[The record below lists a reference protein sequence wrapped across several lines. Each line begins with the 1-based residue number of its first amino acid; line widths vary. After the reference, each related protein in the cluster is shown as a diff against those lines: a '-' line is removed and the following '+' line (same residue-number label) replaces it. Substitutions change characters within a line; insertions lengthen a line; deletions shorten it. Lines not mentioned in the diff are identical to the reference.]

1 MGTCCALIEKFSPS
15 SCTTLPRA
23 LFMLFL
29 LRKATTIQTTTAG
42 RRQRRRRK
50 KSFLSSSSFEEEGND
65 TIFTTLDT
73 LVNFIETV
81 VTNDFNVR
89 ERVRVG
95 KDDVEDRG
103 YALIANRPLRAGEVI
118 LSLPMSAR
126 FVVLSSSEEEEE
138 EDEDIYSWSKP
149 LAKRLV
155 FDEKERKRH
164 EFWLKSLPKEAP
176 RVPGIYME
184 EEEIERWV
192 KDATLRER
200 LMRSRRDHRAFV
212 NGCCGDDEK
221 EKREL
226 SRMRSFLQSRIFAD
240 DKKRRWNAPLIDF
253 CNHSFEANCFV
264 RTNVGKEN
272 KQGKIATAEI
282 CDDSFIERD
291 EEKEEE
297 YFELVVSDEG
307 SIDVDEPLTISYA
320 PRSGNTNA
328 SLFFEQFGFL
338 LEDPK
343 NSASFLNSVESVEK
357 FLSFRK

>member
-1 MGTCCALIEKFSPS
+1 
-15 SCTTLPRA
+15 
-23 LFMLFL
+23 MLFL
-29 LRKATTIQTTTAG
+29 LRKATIQTIQTIQTVQTVQTAG
-42 RRQRRRRK
+42 RRQTRRRRK
-50 KSFLSSSSFEEEGND
+50 KSFLSSSSFEED
-65 TIFTTLDT
+65 SDA
-73 LVNFIETV
+73 LVHFIETV
-81 VTNDFNVR
+81 AKNDFNAR

-95 KDDVEDRG
+95 KDDIEDRG
-103 YALIANRPLRAGEVI
+103 YALIANRPLRAGEVV
-118 LSLPMSAR
+118 LSLPMRAR
-126 FVVLSSSEEEEE
+126 FVVLSSSSEEE
-138 EDEDIYSWSKP
+138 EDIYSWSKP

-164 EFWLKSLPKEAP
+164 EVWLKSLPKEAP

-192 KDATLRER
+192 KDMTLRER
-200 LMRSRRDHRAFV
+200 LIRSRRDHRAFV

-282 CDDSFIERD
+282 CDDSFIARD

-297 YFELVVSDEG
+297 YFELVVSDEC

-320 PRSGNTNA
+320 PSRSGNTNA
-328 SLFFEQFGFL
+328 SLFFEQYGFL
-338 LEDPK
+338 LEDTE

>member
-1 MGTCCALIEKFSPS
+1 M
-15 SCTTLPRA
+15 R
-23 LFMLFL
+23 
-29 LRKATTIQTTTAG
+29 
-42 RRQRRRRK
+42 
-50 KSFLSSSSFEEEGND
+50 
-65 TIFTTLDT
+65 
-73 LVNFIETV
+73 
-81 VTNDFNVR
+81 
-89 ERVRVG
+89 
-95 KDDVEDRG
+95 
-103 YALIANRPLRAGEVI
+103 
-118 LSLPMSAR
+118 AR
-126 FVVLSSSEEEEE
+126 FVVLSSSSED

-164 EFWLKSLPKEAP
+164 EVWLKSLPKEAP

-192 KDATLRER
+192 KDMTLRER
-200 LMRSRRDHRAFV
+200 LIRSRRDHRAFV

-282 CDDSFIERD
+282 CDDSF

-320 PRSGNTNA
+320 PLRSGNTNA
-328 SLFFEQFGFL
+328 SLFFEQYGFL
-338 LEDPK
+338 LEDTE
-343 NSASFLNSVESVEK
+343 NSASFLNSVESVEE

>member
-1 MGTCCALIEKFSPS
+1 MH
-15 SCTTLPRA
+15 
-23 LFMLFL
+23 
-29 LRKATTIQTTTAG
+29 
-42 RRQRRRRK
+42 
-50 KSFLSSSSFEEEGND
+50 
-65 TIFTTLDT
+65 
-73 LVNFIETV
+73 FIETV
-81 VTNDFNVR
+81 VTNDFNAR

-95 KDDVEDRG
+95 KDDIEDRG
-103 YALIANRPLRAGEVI
+103 YALIANRPLRAGEVV

-126 FVVLSSSEEEEE
+126 FVVLSSSQEEEEE
-138 EDEDIYSWSKP
+138 EEDIYSWSKP

-164 EFWLKSLPKEAP
+164 EVWLKSLPKEAP

-192 KDATLRER
+192 KDRTLRER
-200 LMRSRRDHRAFV
+200 LVRSRRDHRAFV

-282 CDDSFIERD
+282 CDDSFIARD

-320 PRSGNTNA
+320 PSRSGNTNA
-328 SLFFEQFGFL
+328 SLFFEQYGFL
-338 LEDPK
+338 LEDTE
-343 NSASFLNSVESVEK
+343 NSASFLNSVESVEE

>member
-1 MGTCCALIEKFSPS
+1 
-15 SCTTLPRA
+15 
-23 LFMLFL
+23 MLFL
-29 LRKATTIQTTTAG
+29 LRKATIQTIQTIQTVQTVQTAG
-42 RRQRRRRK
+42 RRQTRRRRK
-50 KSFLSSSSFEEEGND
+50 KSFLSSSSFEED
-65 TIFTTLDT
+65 SDA
-73 LVNFIETV
+73 LVHFIETV
-81 VTNDFNVR
+81 AKNDFNAR

-95 KDDVEDRG
+95 KDDIEDRG
-103 YALIANRPLRAGEVI
+103 YALIANRPLRAGEVV
-118 LSLPMSAR
+118 LSLPMRAR
-126 FVVLSSSEEEEE
+126 FVVLSSSSEE

-164 EFWLKSLPKEAP
+164 EVWLKSLPKEAP

-192 KDATLRER
+192 KDMTLRER
-200 LMRSRRDHRAFV
+200 LIRSRRDHRAFV

-282 CDDSFIERD
+282 CDDSFIARD

-297 YFELVVSDEG
+297 FFELVVWDEG

-320 PRSGNTNA
+320 PSRSGNTNA
-328 SLFFEQFGFL
+328 SLFFEQYGFL
-338 LEDPK
+338 LEDTE

>member
-1 MGTCCALIEKFSPS
+1 
-15 SCTTLPRA
+15 
-23 LFMLFL
+23 MLFL
-29 LRKATTIQTTTAG
+29 LRKATIQTIQTIQTAG
-42 RRQRRRRK
+42 KRQRRRRRKK
-50 KSFLSSSSFEEEGND
+50 KSFLSSSSFEED
-65 TIFTTLDT
+65 SDA
-73 LVNFIETV
+73 LVHFIETV
-81 VTNDFNVR
+81 AKNDFNAR

-95 KDDVEDRG
+95 KDDIEDRG
-103 YALIANRPLRAGEVI
+103 YALIANRPLRAGEVV
-118 LSLPMSAR
+118 LSLPMRAR
-126 FVVLSSSEEEEE
+126 FVVLSSSSEEE
-138 EDEDIYSWSKP
+138 EDIYSWSKP

-164 EFWLKSLPKEAP
+164 EVWLKSLPKEAP

-192 KDATLRER
+192 KDMTLRER
-200 LMRSRRDHRAFV
+200 LIRSRRDHRAFV

-282 CDDSFIERD
+282 CDDSFIARD

-320 PRSGNTNA
+320 PLRSGNTNA
-328 SLFFEQFGFL
+328 SLFFEQYGFL
-338 LEDPK
+338 LEDTE

>member
-1 MGTCCALIEKFSPS
+1 
-15 SCTTLPRA
+15 
-23 LFMLFL
+23 MLFL
-29 LRKATTIQTTTAG
+29 LRKATIQTIQTIQTVQTVQTAG
-42 RRQRRRRK
+42 RRQRRRRRK
-50 KSFLSSSSFEEEGND
+50 KSFLSSSSFEED
-65 TIFTTLDT
+65 SDA
-73 LVNFIETV
+73 LVHFIETV
-81 VTNDFNVR
+81 AKNDFNAR

-95 KDDVEDRG
+95 KDDIEDRG
-103 YALIANRPLRAGEVI
+103 YALIANRPLRAGEVV
-118 LSLPMSAR
+118 LSLPMRAR
-126 FVVLSSSEEEEE
+126 FVVLSSSSEEE
-138 EDEDIYSWSKP
+138 EDIYSWSKP

-164 EFWLKSLPKEAP
+164 EVWLKSLPKEAP

-192 KDATLRER
+192 KDMTLRER
-200 LMRSRRDHRAFV
+200 LIRSRRDHRAFV

-226 SRMRSFLQSRIFAD
+226 SRIRSFLQSRIFAD

-282 CDDSFIERD
+282 CDDSFIARD

-320 PRSGNTNA
+320 PSRSGNTNA
-328 SLFFEQFGFL
+328 SLFFEQYGFL
-338 LEDPK
+338 LEDTE

>member
-1 MGTCCALIEKFSPS
+1 
-15 SCTTLPRA
+15 
-23 LFMLFL
+23 MLFL
-29 LRKATTIQTTTAG
+29 LRKATIQTIQAIQTVQTAG
-42 RRQRRRRK
+42 RRQRRRRRK
-50 KSFLSSSSFEEEGND
+50 KSFLSSSSFEED
-65 TIFTTLDT
+65 SDA
-73 LVNFIETV
+73 LVHFIETV
-81 VTNDFNVR
+81 AKNDFNAR

-95 KDDVEDRG
+95 KDDIEDRG
-103 YALIANRPLRAGEVI
+103 YALIANRPLRAGEVV
-118 LSLPMSAR
+118 LSLPMRAR
-126 FVVLSSSEEEEE
+126 FVVLSSSSEEE
-138 EDEDIYSWSKP
+138 EDIYSWPKP

-164 EFWLKSLPKEAP
+164 EVWLKSLPKEAP

-192 KDATLRER
+192 KDMTLRER
-200 LMRSRRDHRAFV
+200 LIRSRRDHRAFV

-282 CDDSFIERD
+282 CDDSFIARD

-320 PRSGNTNA
+320 PSRSGNTNA
-328 SLFFEQFGFL
+328 SLFFEQYGFL
-338 LEDPK
+338 LEDTE

>member
-1 MGTCCALIEKFSPS
+1 
-15 SCTTLPRA
+15 
-23 LFMLFL
+23 MLFL
-29 LRKATTIQTTTAG
+29 LRKATIQQTIQTIQTIQTAG
-42 RRQRRRRK
+42 KRQRRRRRK
-50 KSFLSSSSFEEEGND
+50 KSFLSSSSFEED
-65 TIFTTLDT
+65 SDA
-73 LVNFIETV
+73 LVHFIETV
-81 VTNDFNVR
+81 AKNDFNAR

-95 KDDVEDRG
+95 KDDIEDRG
-103 YALIANRPLRAGEVI
+103 YALIANRPLRAGEVV
-118 LSLPMSAR
+118 LSLPMRAR
-126 FVVLSSSEEEEE
+126 FVVLSSSSEE

-164 EFWLKSLPKEAP
+164 EVWLKSLPKEAP

-192 KDATLRER
+192 KDMTLRER
-200 LMRSRRDHRAFV
+200 LIRSRRDHRAFV

-282 CDDSFIERD
+282 CDDSFFIARD

-320 PRSGNTNA
+320 PSRSGNTNA
-328 SLFFEQFGFL
+328 SLFFEQYGFL
-338 LEDPK
+338 LEDTE

>member
-1 MGTCCALIEKFSPS
+1 
-15 SCTTLPRA
+15 
-23 LFMLFL
+23 MLFL
-29 LRKATTIQTTTAG
+29 LRKATIQTIQTIQTVQTAG
-42 RRQRRRRK
+42 RRQRRRRRK
-50 KSFLSSSSFEEEGND
+50 KSFLSSSSFEED
-65 TIFTTLDT
+65 SDA
-73 LVNFIETV
+73 LVHFIETV
-81 VTNDFNVR
+81 AKNDFNAR

-95 KDDVEDRG
+95 KDDIEDRG
-103 YALIANRPLRAGEVI
+103 YALIANRPLRAGEVV
-118 LSLPMSAR
+118 LSLPMRAR
-126 FVVLSSSEEEEE
+126 FVVLSSSSEE

-164 EFWLKSLPKEAP
+164 EVWLKSLPKEAP

-192 KDATLRER
+192 KDMTLRER
-200 LMRSRRDHRAFV
+200 LIRSRRDHRAFV

-282 CDDSFIERD
+282 CDDSFIARD

-320 PRSGNTNA
+320 PSRSGNTNA
-328 SLFFEQFGFL
+328 SLFFEQYGFL
-338 LEDPK
+338 LEDTE

>member
-1 MGTCCALIEKFSPS
+1 
-15 SCTTLPRA
+15 
-23 LFMLFL
+23 MLFL
-29 LRKATTIQTTTAG
+29 LRKATIQTIQTIQTVQTAG
-42 RRQRRRRK
+42 RRQTRRRRK
-50 KSFLSSSSFEEEGND
+50 KSFLSSSSFEED
-65 TIFTTLDT
+65 SDA
-73 LVNFIETV
+73 LVHFIETV
-81 VTNDFNVR
+81 AKNDFNAR

-95 KDDVEDRG
+95 KDDIEDRG
-103 YALIANRPLRAGEVI
+103 YAMIANRPLRAGEVV
-118 LSLPMSAR
+118 LSLPMRAR
-126 FVVLSSSEEEEE
+126 FVVLSSSSEEE
-138 EDEDIYSWSKP
+138 EDIYSWSKP

-164 EFWLKSLPKEAP
+164 EVWLKSLPKEAP

-192 KDATLRER
+192 KDMTLRER
-200 LMRSRRDHRAFV
+200 LIRSRRDHRAFV

-282 CDDSFIERD
+282 CDDSFIARD

-320 PRSGNTNA
+320 PSRSGNTNA
-328 SLFFEQFGFL
+328 SLFFEQYGFL
-338 LEDPK
+338 LEDTE

>member
-1 MGTCCALIEKFSPS
+1 
-15 SCTTLPRA
+15 
-23 LFMLFL
+23 MLFL
-29 LRKATTIQTTTAG
+29 LRKATIQTIQTIQTVQTAG
-42 RRQRRRRK
+42 RRQTRRRRK
-50 KSFLSSSSFEEEGND
+50 KSFLSSSSFEED
-65 TIFTTLDT
+65 SDA
-73 LVNFIETV
+73 LVHFIETV
-81 VTNDFNVR
+81 AKNDFNAR

-95 KDDVEDRG
+95 KDDIEDRG
-103 YALIANRPLRAGEVI
+103 YALIANRPLRAGEVV
-118 LSLPMSAR
+118 LSLPMRAR
-126 FVVLSSSEEEEE
+126 FVVLSSSSEEE
-138 EDEDIYSWSKP
+138 EDIYSWSKP

-164 EFWLKSLPKEAP
+164 EVWLKSLPKEAP

-192 KDATLRER
+192 KDMTLRER
-200 LMRSRRDHRAFV
+200 LIRSRRDHRAFV

-282 CDDSFIERD
+282 CDDSFIARD

-320 PRSGNTNA
+320 PSRSGNTNA
-328 SLFFEQFGFL
+328 SLFFEQYGFL
-338 LEDPK
+338 LEDTE